1 LDPVAVATW
10 FEQRLGIHL
19 PPLVTA
25 FLVLVAAFLLVGAV
39 IQQGVE
45 WSRALKSPGRRARL
59 ISISRSTALRAVFSF
74 RFLYRL
80 AAIVWVVLVSASI
93 WRMGHDLNDYAL
105 PRQLTHHQKDAIS
118 SKLLAHREFPDIVKL
133 IVQDGD
139 EEAAGFGSDLFQTL
153 EKGGWPVIVSRSAN
167 LGPGLALA
175 FYVPTEAEKK
185 MEDRARER
193 AGSPELPLG
202 EVLRLALC
210 NAGVRVDGGVSAGP
224 SYRIPTILVGPRR
237 RDRGISPQP
246 GCRDP

>member
-10 FEQRLGIHL
+10 FEQRLGIHV

-39 IQQGVE
+39 IKQGVE
-45 WSRALKSPGRRARL
+45 WSRALKSPGQRARL
-59 ISISRSTALRAVFSF
+59 TSISRSTALRAVFSF

-105 PRQLTHHQKDAIS
+105 PRQLTDHQRDAIS
-118 SKLLAHREFPDIVKL
+118 NKLLTHREFPDIVKL
-133 IVQDGD
+133 IVQEGD
-139 EEAAGFGSDLFQTL
+139 EEAAGFGRDLFQAL
-153 EKGGWPVIVSRSAN
+153 EKGGWPVILSRAPN
-167 LGPGLALA
+167 LRPGLALA
-175 FYVPTEAEKK
+175 FYVPTETEKR
-185 MEDRARER
+185 EDRARER
-193 AGSPELPLG
+193 ARSPELPLG

-210 NAGVRVDGGVSAGP
+210 QAGVRVDGGVSAGP
-224 SYRIPTILVGPRR
+224 PFRIPTILVGPRR
-237 RDRGISPQP
+237 RDRGVSPQP